1 MNILSVIAPLILVAL
16 LGFVLCKSNKLNKSQ
31 LDALSKFTFFYSI
44 PAFLFYQMAN
54 ADFSGM
60 MDPKFFAG
68 FYLPLL
74 CCYLLAGLGNYFFHK
89 KYRKNYPASAVFAL
103 GASYSNT
110 VIVGLPVLLMVIGE
124 QVVALVFLIITFHST
139 LLFGLTSAIAARGQ
153 APEQTGSENTSAD
166 TSPGSAPKRNNFDW
180 QGFFKQTFNNPLII
194 SILSGLVFNL
204 LAIPL
209 PGVILDA
216 LVLLG
221 KPAIT
226 LALFILGAS
235 LAYYRVR
242 NEINFIMLASIFKL
256 LVLPGLVYVAALYLF
271 RLEPMI
277 ITVLVILSASPIGVN
292 AYLIAKMQ
300 EVHQETLAGAV
311 VVSTVMSVFT
321 IPAWLW
327 LLG

>member
-1 MNILSVIAPLILVAL
+1 MNIISVISPLILVAL
-16 LGFVLCKSNKLNKSQ
+16 LGFILCKSNKLNKSQ
-31 LDALSKFTFFYSI
+31 VDALSKFTFFYSI

-60 MDPKFFAG
+60 VDPKFFAG

-74 CCYLLAGLGNYFFHK
+74 CCYLLAGLANYLFHK
-89 KYRKNYPASAVFAL
+89 KYQKHYPASAVFAL

-139 LLFGLTSAIAARGQ
+139 LLFGLTSAIAARG
-153 APEQTGSENTSAD
+153 APQEQTSSSKAL
-166 TSPGSAPKRNNFDW
+166 AKRRSFDW

-209 PGVILDA
+209 PGIIGDA

-235 LAYYRVR
+235 LAYYQVR

-256 LVLPGLVYVAALYLF
+256 MLLPALVYGAAHYLF
-271 RLEPMI
+271 QLEPMI

-321 IPAWLW
+321 VPAWLW
-327 LLG
+327 FLG

>member
-1 MNILSVIAPLILVAL
+1 MNIISVISPLILVAL
-16 LGFVLCKSNKLNKSQ
+16 SGFILCKTNKLNKAQ
-31 LDALSKFTFFYSI
+31 VDALSKFTFFYSI

-60 MDPKFFAG
+60 VDTKFFAG

-74 CCYLLAGLGNYFFHK
+74 CCYLLAGLANYFFHNR
-89 KYRKNYPASAVFAL
+89 YRKNYPASAVFAL

-110 VIVGLPVLLMVIGE
+110 VIVGLPVLLTVIGE

-139 LLFGLTSAIAARGQ
+139 LLFGLTSAIAARGDQ
-153 APEQTGSENTSAD
+153 DEATSAN
-166 TSPGSAPKRNNFDW
+166 APNVSKRRGFDW
-180 QGFFKQTFNNPLII
+180 AGFFKQTFNNPLII
-194 SILSGLVFNL
+194 SILSGLAFNL

-209 PGVILDA
+209 PGIIGDA

-235 LAYYRVR
+235 LAYYQVR
-242 NEINFIMLASIFKL
+242 NEIGFIMLASIIKL
-256 LVLPGLVYVAALYLF
+256 IILPALVFATAFYLL

-277 ITVLVILSASPIGVN
+277 TTVLVVLSASPIGVN

-300 EVHQETLAGAV
+300 EKHQETLAGAV
-311 VVSTVMSVFT
+311 VVSTVMSVVT

-327 LLG
+327 FLG